1 MAERSGFFGFE
12 LESVEAPPESTAA
25 LAARAADHLRRH
37 EDLLSALMRQGIDRV
52 TYDLRLISEPHPEA
66 SSQGRISLGVLGR
79 VDRGSETEVQAE
91 YLLGLFHG
99 LLQEYA
105 FARADEDRL
114 ESLRAPF
121 PVRHSVGLSRRVR
134 RERLDTLRGGP
145 ASPRMGFGQAGVIR
159 ADHDRADT
167 GLVHHVCPFVPTLLS
182 FDRAGRMLLRHTEP
196 VALSIRLRP
205 TVLTGEEETF
215 LEEQLARC
223 ELFAQLG
230 LGMATGEL
238 DGLRPTFRDQARLYG
253 DHQARVLASLR
264 AGAGLVTVELGSPK
278 PLPAALVDAVA
289 GLLTAPAQRGGDGDQ
304 SSLLPIGGYA
314 ALESETLSERRALAF
329 AEARL
334 ELPDGPELLAAGGR
348 LSRLFGAP
356 EAAGVF
362 RLPFVEPESLCGLPV
377 RTWRAKAAPPGLRS
391 EGCLLGQNI
400 SARGAQAV
408 RLGTDDRRR
417 HTYIVGQTGCGKTT
431 LIETM
436 ALDDI
441 RAGRGLCLVDPHGD
455 LFQSLLGKIPADR
468 VADVVVLD
476 PTDEEY
482 PLGLNMLECTAPAQR
497 YFVAQEMVNITT
509 RLLQDEY
516 GIGGLERLVGPVF
529 FQHMRMNLLLAMSDP
544 SDPGTLLE
552 FYMIFQEPDY
562 WRRWLPLKTTDAFLE
577 RWVTHS
583 LAKTDYLRVGGEGPS
598 MGGYLSSKFESFVFD
613 PMLRNIFGQK
623 RSTFNLR
630 QIMDEGKILLVNL
643 AKGALMENNARFL
656 GMVLLGK
663 LLAAAMSRA
672 EVPESQRRDFTV
684 YVDEFQAVA
693 TRSFATLLSEGR
705 KFGVNLV
712 LANQFVSQ
720 IGDERIVEALF
731 GNAGTLVCFRTG
743 PADSELLESRF
754 APELSRGD
762 LMNLPN
768 WHAYMSMLVEGC
780 PSRPFSLATVPVETP
795 ADAACATDVRDR
807 SRQAHARMRTSV
819 EREIA
824 TSLASLGHGPES
836 VKSSE

>member
-1 MAERSGFFGFE
+1 
-12 LESVEAPPESTAA
+12 
-25 LAARAADHLRRH
+25 
-37 EDLLSALMRQGIDRV
+37 
-52 TYDLRLISEPHPEA
+52 
-66 SSQGRISLGVLGR
+66 
-79 VDRGSETEVQAE
+79 
-91 YLLGLFHG
+91 
-99 LLQEYA
+99 
-105 FARADEDRL
+105 
-114 ESLRAPF
+114 
-121 PVRHSVGLSRRVR
+121 
-134 RERLDTLRGGP
+134 
-145 ASPRMGFGQAGVIR
+145 
-159 ADHDRADT
+159 
-167 GLVHHVCPFVPTLLS
+167 
-182 FDRAGRMLLRHTEP
+182 
-196 VALSIRLRP
+196 
-205 TVLTGEEETF
+205 
-215 LEEQLARC
+215 
-223 ELFAQLG
+223 
-230 LGMATGEL
+230 
-238 DGLRPTFRDQARLYG
+238 
-253 DHQARVLASLR
+253 
-264 AGAGLVTVELGSPK
+264 
-278 PLPAALVDAVA
+278 LPAALVDAVA
-289 GLLTAPAQRGGDGDQ
+289 GLLTAPAQRGGDGDR

-314 ALESETLSERRALAF
+314 ALESETLGERRALAF

-334 ELPDGPELLAAGGR
+334 ELPDGPELLDGVGR
-348 LSRLFGAP
+348 LVHLFGAP

-362 RLPFVEPESLCGLPV
+362 RLPFVESESLCGLPV
-377 RTWRAKAAPPGLRS
+377 RTWRAKAAPPGLPS
-391 EGCLLGQNI
+391 EGCLLGQNF
-400 SARGAQAV
+400 SSRGAQTV
-408 RLGTDDRRR
+408 RLGADDRRR

-455 LFQSLLGKIPADR
+455 LFRSLLGKIPADR
-468 VADVVVLD
+468 VADVVILD
-476 PTDEEY
+476 PTDVEY

-516 GIGGLERLVGPVF
+516 GPGGFEHLVGPVF

-577 RWVTHS
+577 RWVAHS
-583 LAKTDYLRVGGEGPS
+583 LARTDYLRVGSEGPS

-630 QIMDEGKILLVNL
+630 RIMDEGKILLVNL

-672 EVPESQRRDFTV
+672 DVPEAQRRDFTV

-705 KFGVNLV
+705 KFGINLV
-712 LANQFVSQ
+712 LANQFVNQ
-720 IGDERIVEALF
+720 IGDERIVQALF

-743 PADSELLESRF
+743 PADAALLESRF
-754 APELSRGD
+754 APELSQGD
-762 LMNLPN
+762 LTNLPN
-768 WHAYMSMLVEGC
+768 WHAYVSMLVEGC

-795 ADAACATDVRDR
+795 ADAACAAAVRDR
-807 SRQAHARMRTSV
+807 SRRAHARMRTTV
-819 EREIA
+819 ESEIA
-824 TSLASLGHGPES
+824 TSLASVGQGSES
-836 VKSSE
+836 VGRTG